1 MATSITCW
9 IDSKGILLRS
19 TCTSV
24 KRRSLHQADSLRT
37 EWELTQKYKI
47 IIVVWSLPSKLL
59 PCNKPS
65 LTPHQQE
72 ATHRLHPKEAN
83 KMKIYFKKIH
93 NSYMFNV
100 IEVKSMWIGMMQ
112 TLNFQQWSIF
122 LKANQLIKNIFLIL
136 PLMSILQNVIKPWNP
151 VKGVALILPQKF

>member
-1 MATSITCW
+1 
-9 IDSKGILLRS
+9 
-19 TCTSV
+19 
-24 KRRSLHQADSLRT
+24 
-37 EWELTQKYKI
+37 
-47 IIVVWSLPSKLL
+47 
-59 PCNKPS
+59 
-65 LTPHQQE
+65 
-72 ATHRLHPKEAN
+72 
-83 KMKIYFKKIH
+83 
-93 NSYMFNV
+93 MFNV